1 FANLKTTESRAIIS
15 SDDDDD
21 IFHAQC
27 FEQNYQ
33 FQPAIT
39 LSSIVARK
47 QNHLLRNPRKVTWA
61 ILYRRKHKKSQEEET
76 TKKRTR
82 RTHKFQ
88 RAIVGAPLNGIMAK
102 RNQGPEVRKAQG
114 EQAIGAVK
122 EQKKSQ
128 KATKRAAAP
137 PKPKAAPKQKAA
149 KNVEKAA
156 PRVGGKR

>member
-1 FANLKTTESRAIIS
+1 KSDSGHGKTLVKVDGRNYTFLNSKCERA
-15 SDDDDD
+15 
-21 IFHAQC
+21 
-27 FEQNYQ
+27 
-33 FQPAIT
+33 
-39 LSSIVARK
+39 
-47 QNHLLRNPRKVTWA
+47 HLLRNPRKVTWA

-82 RTHKFQ
+82 RTQKFQ